1 MMVKKA
7 LIAKPASPKVANSGA
22 PMKTP
27 LDETASVW
35 DSPKVRLAGISLLVV
50 AFAFFLMNAIFGD
63 NGWMVHGRQ
72 QRQINALKQ
81 EVNRLQKENQDIDKQ
96 IQGLRSDPKVIDRL
110 AHDQLHLVAPNQ
122 TIYTL
127 PEEDPKA
134 DPKRSATN
142 PPATT
147 VPGHKP

>member
-1 MMVKKA
+1 MIRKAGVLKPPVSKAAKTGPPVK
-7 LIAKPASPKVANSGA
+7 N
-22 PMKTP
+22 P
-27 LDETASVW
+27 LEETTSLW
-35 DSPKVRLAGISLLVV
+35 DAPKVRLAGISVLIV

-63 NGWMVHGRQ
+63 NGWMVHRRQ
-72 QRQINALKQ
+72 QKQINALKQ

-96 IQGLRSDPKVIDRL
+96 IQGLRTDPKVIDRL

-134 DPKRSATN
+134 EPNRPPTES
-142 PPATT
+142 PATDT
-147 VPGHKP
+147 PASKP